1 MAEFTE
7 KFLNRAKT
15 VPWLSI
21 GLGVCATIIGIIL
34 TATNARATTDDSNLY
49 LILGGVLTAFGPVA
63 ISHAVSKDI
72 GRNEVRE
79 NMQAHIRAVSMNLGQ
94 SLTNLSHA
102 LGKQIAGADDARTT
116 LRLVESVVPGIEV
129 QITELQRLVGSP
141 FSAEDQLVT
150 KEQMKPLMD
159 DLQKAYL
166 EGDTESMKDTTVKIQ
181 RGLRKTAQ
189 SAAATARENVPC
201 IECENPVVCDVGV
214 TLGSTA
220 RVTCDSCDTAFNVH
234 RGTDGLFV
242 KALHTRTAPSK
253 LPEAVAQPTPAVVR
267 TALESQALESDR
279 LTVVCPICATSY
291 EVSGTAAKWPKTV
304 ICFTCSLGL
313 AVDEQATVL
322 ASTKFEEKVASIVR
336 FFPKGVVVECPD
348 CGRERRCGYRRA
360 GAIHGFCIND
370 KLVFSVSTE
379 MATAWRAQE
388 EANAA
393 AAE

>member
-1 MAEFTE
+1 MGEFTE
-7 KFLNRAKT
+7 NFMKDVKT

-21 GLGVCATIIGIIL
+21 GLGICATIIGIIL

-49 LILGGVLTAFGPVA
+49 LILGGVLTAFGPIA
-63 ISHAVSKDI
+63 ISHAVSKNI

-94 SLTNLSHA
+94 SLSSLSHSLA
-102 LGKQIAGADDARTT
+102 KQSSGVDDARTT
-116 LRLVESVVPGIEV
+116 LRLVESVVPVIEV

-141 FSAEDQLVT
+141 FSAEDQLRT
-150 KEQMKPLMD
+150 KEQLKPLVD
-159 DLQKAYL
+159 DLQKAFL

-181 RGLRKTAQ
+181 RGLRKTSQ
-189 SAAATARENVPC
+189 NVVATARESVPC

-214 TLGSTA
+214 KLGSTA

-242 KALHTRTAPSK
+242 KALRARPAPPK
-253 LPEAVAQPTPAVVR
+253 LPEATAQPTPAVVL
-267 TALESQALESDR
+267 TGLDSPAVESDR

-304 ICFTCSLGL
+304 ICFTCNLGL
-313 AVDEQATVL
+313 NVDEHATVL

-388 EANAA
+388 EANAT